1 MSQFARFALVA
12 ASVALAGPALAQE
25 GDAAAGEKVFRKCA
39 ACHSVEEGK
48 PSMVGPNL
56 HGVVGRTTGTVE
68 GFKYSEVMTKAGQ
81 EGHVWTV
88 EELDAYLENPKKM
101 MPGTKMTFA
110 GLKKP
115 EERADV
121 IAYLISVSPGAEGAA
136 AAGEEAPATN

>member
-12 ASVALAGPALAQE
+12 ATVALAGPALAQG
-25 GDAAAGEKVFRKCA
+25 GDATAGEKVFKKCA

-48 PSMVGPNL
+48 ASMVGPNL
-56 HGVVGRTTGTVE
+56 HGVVGRTTGTFE

-101 MPGTKMTFA
+101 MPGTKMTFV

-121 IAYLISVSPGAEGAA
+121 IAYLISVSPGAEAA
-136 AAGEEAPATN
+136 AEGEGS